1 MDERDAEL
9 NEITSGSIVIFDV
22 SGMGG
27 APRDHDRNLNRK
39 HNPYWVMR
47 AGASVLENKSR
58 VSAKVYYAIKDKSQ
72 KHITVKKGDKYVKG
86 TFYELTK
93 GTGTSYRRRLYEP
106 LGSGEDDEDFD
117 DVEEQHFMPAECI
130 FMGFPSEQ
138 EFFEKRD
145 VNDRELLH
153 ISDDVNDRAMDLVAP
168 GEWNVETHE
177 LYEDSSESDDED

>member
-1 MDERDAEL
+1 
-9 NEITSGSIVIFDV
+9 
-22 SGMGG
+22 
-27 APRDHDRNLNRK
+27 
-39 HNPYWVMR
+39 MR

-58 VSAKVYYAIKDKSQ
+58 ASAKVYYAIKDKSQ

-168 GEWNVETHE
+168 GEWNAETHE